1 VVQAQLHG
9 IPYVYLGY
17 WVQGSPK
24 MDYKAR
30 FEPVE
35 VLKNQSWVLLS
46 ARERKS
52 GGGG

>member
-1 VVQAQLHG
+1 HS

-30 FEPVE
+30 FRPIE
-35 VLKNQSWVLLS
+35 VLQGQTWVVLS
-46 ARERKS
+46 ERERR
-52 GGGG
+52 GGGFKG